1 MVAQKGISRKARFA
15 AALVEAG
22 LTIGEFLTEHGG
34 GVSRTQ
40 LRRTLEDEKNSA
52 PLTAKI
58 DAFIAEHIGKSRA
71 MVA

>member
-1 MVAQKGISRKARFA
+1 MLARNGISRKARFA

-22 LTIGEFLTEHGG
+22 LTIGEFAKDIG

-40 LRRTLEDEKNSA
+40 LRRTLGDETSSA

-58 DAFIAEHIGKSRA
+58 DAFIEKHVGNTRSAA
-71 MVA
+71 

>member
-1 MVAQKGISRKARFA
+1 MVAPKTVSRKAAFA

-22 LTIGEFLTEHGG
+22 ISASAFARDVG

-40 LRRTLEDEKNSA
+40 LYRTLDDPTQSA

-58 DAFIAEHIGKSRA
+58 DAFIAEHFSGA
-71 MVA
+71 FAAA

>member
-1 MVAQKGISRKARFA
+1 MVAPKQMSRKAAFA

-22 LTIGEFLTEHGG
+22 LSASAFAADIG

-40 LRRTLEDEKNSA
+40 LYRVLDDPTQSA

-58 DAFIAEHIGKSRA
+58 DAFIREHVGNKVTALAS
-71 MVA
+71 